1 MPLLAPHQDPQGL
14 EARVAFHLYRLG
26 LNGTALRRIGFSKT
40 TAADLANARIALSR
54 SVDTLAQDLG
64 VDEHELT
71 RPLTDDERTDWAFYR
86 RSARSGQ
93 LAWKTAATRGREAG
107 LSSYRV
113 ARVIGIDHRLVKR
126 VLDGKASM
134 VFTREMAL
142 ALAEVLGGE
151 PENLL
156 PPERE

>member
-40 TAADLANARIALSR
+40 TAADLANARIALSGR
-54 SVDTLAQDLG
+54 VDTLAHDLG
-64 VDEHELT
+64 VDEQEIT
-71 RPLTDDERTDWAFYR
+71 RPLTDNESASWSFYR

-93 LAWKTAATRGREAG
+93 SAWKTAAKRGREAG
-107 LSSYRV
+107 LSFYRM
-113 ARVIGIDHRLVKR
+113 ARVIGVDHRLMKR
-126 VLDGKASM
+126 VLDGKASI

-142 ALAEVLGGE
+142 ALTEIVGGE
-151 PENLL
+151 PESLL
-156 PPERE
+156 PPERK